1 MTCLWI
7 FLVISSVLSAVMQRT
22 DSFMNRTVAK
32 QENSTGH
39 VYVAT
44 EPEVE

>member
-1 MTCLWI
+1 MLVDI
-7 FLVISSVLSAVMQRT
+7 FGHQFCIIAVMRRT

-39 VYVAT
+39 GYLAT
-44 EPEVE
+44 GPEVE